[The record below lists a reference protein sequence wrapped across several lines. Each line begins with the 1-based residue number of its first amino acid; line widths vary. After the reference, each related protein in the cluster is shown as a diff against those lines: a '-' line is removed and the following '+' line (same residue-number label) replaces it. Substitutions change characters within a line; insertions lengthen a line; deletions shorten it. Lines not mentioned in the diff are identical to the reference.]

1 MYKCKNIQNDG
12 KIRKVLIMREL
23 GLFGKCINKVAQF
36 LHKVLEIT
44 YLWAFLPIL
53 F

>member
-23 GLFGKCINKVAQF
+23 GLFRKCINKVAQF
-36 LHKVLEIT
+36 LHKVLKIT
-44 YLWAFLPIL
+44 YLRAISPTL